1 MVRRRV
7 FLLALVLTAC
17 AAAPPV
23 TSLGELPRSTWPVPA
38 EPRAVVLA
46 VHGFNDHH
54 TAFVEFATAAAA
66 RGVMV
71 VAYDQRGFGA
81 NPDRGHWA
89 GTEVLVADLRAEIDR
104 LRHARP
110 DTPLFVLGESM
121 GAAVAVLALTGDDA
135 PSVQGVILSA
145 PAVWGG
151 PALNPFYK
159 SVLWLLRQITPALT
173 LTGRGLGKRPTDND
187 AVLRQL
193 SADPLFI
200 KETRVDAIGG
210 LVDLM
215 SAARAKGAELRLPT
229 LVLIGE
235 KDEIVP
241 VEAQRSFAA
250 TLPPQTSRVIVY
262 PKGWHLLLRDLQRE
276 RVWADVLGWIDGIVE
291 ATEPLVIQT
300 QPPSA
305 T

>member
-1 MVRRRV
+1 VRRRV
-7 FLLALVLTAC
+7 VLLGLVLTAC
-17 AAAPPV
+17 AAAPPA
-23 TSLGELPRSTWPVPA
+23 TPLGDLPRSTWPVPPV
-38 EPRAVVLA
+38 PRAVVLA

-54 TAFVEFATAAAA
+54 TAFAGFAAAAAA

-89 GTEVLVADLRAEIDR
+89 GTEVLVADLRGEIER
-104 LRHARP
+104 LRQAHP

-121 GAAVAVLALTGDDA
+121 GAAVSVLALTGDGA
-135 PSVQGVILSA
+135 PEVRGVVLSA

-151 PALNPFYK
+151 SALNPFYR

-173 LTGRGLGKRPTDND
+173 LTGRGLGKRPTDNEE
-187 AVLRQL
+187 VLREL
-193 SADPLFI
+193 ASDPLFI

-215 SAARAKGAELRLPT
+215 GAARAQGPLLRVPS
-229 LVLIGE
+229 LVLVGK

-241 VEAQRSFAA
+241 VETQLSFAA
-250 TLPPQTSRVIVY
+250 TLPPATSKLIVY
-262 PKGWHLLLRDLQRE
+262 PDGWHLLLRDLQRE
-276 RVWADVLGWIDGIVE
+276 RVWADVLGWIDGILAAEHSV
-291 ATEPLVIQT
+291 ATQT

>member
-1 MVRRRV
+1 MRRRV
-7 FLLALVLTAC
+7 VLLALALTAC
-17 AAAPPV
+17 AGAPPPAP
-23 TSLGELPRSTWPVPA
+23 LGEPPRSTWPVPA
-38 EPRAVVLA
+38 APRAIVLA

-54 TAFVEFATAAAA
+54 TAFVEFASAAAA

-89 GTEVLVADLRAEIDR
+89 GTEVMVADLRAEIDR

-110 DTPLFVLGESM
+110 DIPLFVLGESM
-121 GAAVAVLALTGDDA
+121 GAAVSVLALTGDGA
-135 PSVQGVILSA
+135 AEVRGVVLSA

-151 PALNPFYK
+151 PALNPFYR
-159 SVLWLLRQITPALT
+159 SLLWLLRQITPALT
-173 LTGRGLGKRPTDND
+173 LTGRGLGKRPTDNE

-193 SADPLFI
+193 AADPLFI

-215 SAARAKGAELRLPT
+215 GAARAQGSLLRVPT
-229 LVLIGE
+229 LVLVGA

-241 VEAQRSFAA
+241 VEAQLDFAA
-250 TLPPQTSRVIVY
+250 TLPPATTKLIVY
-262 PKGWHLLLRDLQRE
+262 PDGWHLLLRDLQRE
-276 RVWADVLGWIDGIVE
+276 RVWADVLGWIDGIVAAKHPV
-291 ATEPLVIQT
+291 ATQT

-305 T
+305 I

>member
-1 MVRRRV
+1 M
-7 FLLALVLTAC
+7 A
-17 AAAPPV
+17 
-23 TSLGELPRSTWPVPA
+23 LPRSTWPGPP

-54 TAFVEFATAAAA
+54 TAFVEFAAAAAA
-66 RGVMV
+66 RGVLV
-71 VAYDQRGFGA
+71 AAYDQRGFGA
-81 NPDRGHWA
+81 NPDRGRWA
-89 GTEVLVADLRAEIDR
+89 GTELLVADLRAELAR
-104 LRHARP
+104 LRLTHP
-110 DTPLFVLGESM
+110 DKPLFVLGESM
-121 GAAVAVLALTGDDA
+121 GAAVAVLALTGDGS
-135 PSVQGVILSA
+135 PPVQGVVLSA

-159 SVLWLLRQITPALT
+159 SVLWLLRQIAPSLT
-173 LTGRGLGKRPTDND
+173 LTGRGLGKRPSDNLE
-187 AVLRQL
+187 VLRQL
-193 SADPLFI
+193 AADPLFI
-200 KETRVDAIGG
+200 KETRVDAIAG

-215 SAARAKGAELRLPT
+215 SAARARAPELRVPA

-250 TLPPQTSRVIVY
+250 TLPPASSRVRVY
-262 PKGWHLLLRDLQRE
+262 PHGWHLLLRDLQRA
-276 RVWADVLGWIDGIVE
+276 RVWSDVLDWIDEMAAPADAV
-291 ATEPLVIQT
+291 AAQT

>member
-1 MVRRRV
+1 MRRRV
-7 FLLALVLTAC
+7 VLLGLVLTAC
-17 AAAPPV
+17 AAAPPP
-23 TSLGELPRSTWPVPA
+23 TPLGELPRSTWPVPA
-38 EPRAVVLA
+38 EPRVVVLA

-89 GTEVLVADLRAEIDR
+89 GTEVMVADLRAEIDR
-104 LRHARP
+104 LRRARP

-121 GAAVAVLALTGDDA
+121 GAAVSVLALTGDGA
-135 PSVQGVILSA
+135 PEVQGVVLSA

-151 PALNPFYK
+151 PALNPFYR

-173 LTGRGLGKRPTDND
+173 LTGRGLGKRPTDNE

-193 SADPLFI
+193 AADPLFI

-215 SAARAKGAELRLPT
+215 GAARAQGPLLLVPT
-229 LVLIGE
+229 LVLVGE

-241 VEAQRSFAA
+241 VQAQLDFAA
-250 TLPPQTSRVIVY
+250 TLSPATTKLIVY
-262 PKGWHLLLRDLQRE
+262 PDGWHLLLRDLQRE
-276 RVWADVLGWIDGIVE
+276 RVWADVLGWIDGIVG
-291 ATEPLVIQT
+291 ATHPVATQT